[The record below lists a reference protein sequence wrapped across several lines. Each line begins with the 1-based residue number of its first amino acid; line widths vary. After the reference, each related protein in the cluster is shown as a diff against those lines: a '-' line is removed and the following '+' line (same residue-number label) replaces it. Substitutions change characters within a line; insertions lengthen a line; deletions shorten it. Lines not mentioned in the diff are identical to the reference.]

1 VPEVVRVGGGQGF
14 WGDDLE
20 APVRQIE
27 GGPLDYL
34 ILDYLAEV
42 TMSVLRKLRNRD
54 PSMGYA
60 HDFVTL
66 MERIFPAC
74 VERGVRVLANA
85 GGVHPEACAC
95 AVVDAGRR
103 AGVGGRAKVALVRGD
118 DLTERLDE
126 LLAAGHA
133 LAHMESGEP
142 LATVRDR
149 VRSANAYVGAGPLVE
164 ALGAGADVVI
174 TGRCADPA
182 LAYAPLIH
190 AFGWDSSD
198 HDRLAAGAVGG
209 HLIECGAQASGGN
222 SMAEWWTI
230 PHLDRV
236 GFPLLEVAASG
247 EMVVT
252 KHPGTGGRVDRAT
265 VTEQLVYEIGDPRR
279 FLTPDVTADF
289 TSIRLEELGDDR
301 VAVRGIRGAPATD
314 FLKVSIAYS
323 AGWTAAGTLLYTW
336 PDAVSKARTAER
348 LLRTR
353 FRRLG
358 LRFDEV
364 HTEFVG
370 WNAAH
375 GPLAGDP
382 PADLPEVQ
390 LRMAVRS
397 ADRAPVERFA
407 REMAP
412 LVLNGPPSVT
422 GYAGGRARVREV
434 MAYWPALIRK
444 DAVEPFLEVEVLE
457 V

>member
-1 VPEVVRVGGGQGF
+1 MAEGVPEVVRVGGGQGF
-14 WGDDLE
+14 WGDDLD
-20 APVRQIE
+20 APIRQIE

-103 AGVGGRAKVALVRGD
+103 AGVAGRAKVALVRGD
-118 DLTERLDE
+118 DLMERLDE
-126 LLAAGHA
+126 LIAAGHT

-142 LATVRDR
+142 LANVLHR
-149 VRSANAYVGAGPLVE
+149 VRSANAYIGAAPLVR
-164 ALGAGADVVI
+164 ALDAGADIVI

-190 AFGWDSSD
+190 AFRWDLGD

-222 SMAEWWTI
+222 SMVDWWTI
-230 PHLDRV
+230 PDLDRV
-236 GFPLLEVAASG
+236 GFPVLEVAASG

-265 VTEQLVYEIGDPRR
+265 VTEQLVYEIGDPKR

-289 TSIRLEELGDDR
+289 TTIRLEDLGGDR
-301 VAVRGIRGAPATD
+301 VAVRGVRGARPTD
-314 FLKVSIAYS
+314 HLKVSIAYS

-336 PDAVSKARTAER
+336 PDAMAKARAAEVQ
-348 LLRTR
+348 LRSR

-358 LRFDEV
+358 LRFDEI
-364 HTEFVG
+364 HSCAWPSARRT
-370 WNAAH
+370 
-375 GPLAGDP
+375 GP
-382 PADLPEVQ
+382 
-390 LRMAVRS
+390 RS
-397 ADRAPVERFA
+397 SGSPGRWHRSCSTGRRRSRGTRGGARACA
-407 REMAP
+407 R
-412 LVLNGPPSVT
+412 
-422 GYAGGRARVREV
+422 
-434 MAYWPALIRK
+434 
-444 DAVEPFLEVEVLE
+444 
-457 V
+457 